1 MYAYSSGPIAALPAN
16 DELRLFTGRGAL
28 AMILQIFNRSDREP
42 GRTPANAA
50 HEIDDE
56 ITGNETLDTE
66 IRLERELAVL
76 LARQPKHRAKL
87 TSTADDFD
95 DEAPLFVPPLDDIQ
109 NTDILAGDDDRD
121 LSVAD
126 ERAAGHGIQPN
137 EPARTGGL
145 GPYAKAPWLKSAGR
159 PQRSIFVRQAA
170 SIAITV
176 LVTGFIVAVVAVIL
190 FGMPTGMSSPKTFAD
205 RTATLVKP
213 SSTAAATA
221 SSTAI
226 SPARLQWVST
236 KID

>member
-1 MYAYSSGPIAALPAN
+1 
-16 DELRLFTGRGAL
+16 
-28 AMILQIFNRSDREP
+28 MIFQVFNRSNRDAGKSPAISAREI
-42 GRTPANAA
+42 
-50 HEIDDE
+50 EQE
-56 ITGNETLDTE
+56 ITGNETLDIE
-66 IRLERELAVL
+66 MRLERELAVL
-76 LARQPKHRAKL
+76 LARQPKHRVQNSSA
-87 TSTADDFD
+87 ADDFD
-95 DEAPLFVPPLDDIQ
+95 DETPLFVPPPDDIQ
-109 NTDILAGDDDRD
+109 DTDILAGDDNRD

-126 ERAAGHGIQPN
+126 DRAADPELQPN

-159 PQRSIFVRQAA
+159 SQRSIFVRQAA